1 MKRLLF
7 VSLVALS
14 TLINAQVI
22 TIESNMLLTYELDTI
37 VPLRSIRQLEEYQDR
52 AELYDDTTF
61 QFSEL
66 RFFEKLKFQIT
77 PTTFTMHAEWID
89 NETGLLKVYHTEDEV
104 ISFEREGNLIRF
116 SIITTRTTTKSE
128 LQIDYMLDLDMNP
141 GSTFS
146 LLVSSYKKGTQL
158 KGSIY
163 PRFRITNWD
172 IQE

>member
-7 VSLVALS
+7 VGFIALS

-37 VPLRSIRQLEEYQDR
+37 LPLQSIRQLEEYQNR

-77 PTTFTMHAEWID
+77 PTTMTRYAEWID
-89 NETGLLKVYHTEDEV
+89 NETGLIQILHTEDEV

-116 SIITTRTTTKSE
+116 STITTRTTTGSK
-128 LQIDYMLDLDMNP
+128 LQIDYIVDVDMNKD
-141 GSTFS
+141 STFS
-146 LLVSSYKKGTQL
+146 LLVSSYKKGNQL

-163 PRFRITNWD
+163 PRMRITNWD